1 MVISPIHKPHKTMKK
16 CLLLLGFFAA
26 VILTANAQEYKP
38 VKVGIGLGYA
48 SPGGDG
54 AKGGVLF
61 YLEPAYRVNDMLA
74 VGLRL
79 ESAVMARGYSISG
92 TSSSSSVDLDVSANS
107 SYTING
113 QYYFSN
119 NSFRPFAGVGLGI
132 YSLAAVKA
140 TASSGTGGSSS
151 SAEVSASA
159 SKFGFYPRLGFDL
172 GHFTMQLEY
181 NIIPSTKSEVVV
193 STGTGTTTA
202 TSESKNSYL
211 GIKAGFFFGG
221 GKK

>member
-1 MVISPIHKPHKTMKK
+1 MKK
-16 CLLLLGFFAA
+16 IQILLLITVAA
-26 VILTANAQEYKP
+26 ISVHAQDYKP

-48 SPGGDG
+48 SPGGSG

-61 YLEPAYRVNDMLA
+61 YLEPAYRVNDKIA

-79 ESAVMARGYSISG
+79 ESAIMARGVDISG
-92 TSSSSSVDLDVSANS
+92 ASASTTVDLEVSAAG
-107 SYTING
+107 SYTVNG

-119 NSFRPFAGVGLGI
+119 NSFRPFAGLGFGI
-132 YSLAAVKA
+132 Y
-140 TASSGTGGSSS
+140 TI
-151 SAEVSASA
+151 ASA
-159 SKFGFYPRLGFDL
+159 KASTTSTTSTSSVSVASNKFGFYPRFGFDV

-181 NIIPSTKSEVVV
+181 NIVPSTKSTALIVAG
-193 STGTGTTTA
+193 STVTSV

-221 GKK
+221 GKKK

>member
-1 MVISPIHKPHKTMKK
+1 MKK
-16 CLLLLGFFAA
+16 TLLLLLMAA
-26 VILTANAQEYKP
+26 TVAVQAQDYKP

-61 YLEPAYRVNDMLA
+61 YLEPAYRVTDQIA

-79 ESAVMARGYSISG
+79 ESAITARGTSISA
-92 TSSSSSVDLDVSANS
+92 TSTSSSVDLDVAATG
-107 SYTING
+107 SYTVNG

-119 NSFRPFAGVGLGI
+119 NTFRPFAGLGFGL

-140 TASSGTGGSSS
+140 STSTGTSGTSSS
-151 SAEVSASA
+151 STISASA
-159 SKFGFYPRLGFDL
+159 SKFGFYPRIGFDA

-181 NIIPSTKSEVVV
+181 NIIPSTKSEITI
-193 STGTGTTTA
+193 STGTATTLA
-202 TSESKNSYL
+202 TSESKNNYL

-221 GKK
+221 GKRSK

>member
-1 MVISPIHKPHKTMKK
+1 MLMKK
-16 CLLLLGFFAA
+16 TLLLI
-26 VILTANAQEYKP
+26 ILFGAGIMIAQAQEYKP

-48 SPGGDG
+48 SPGGSG

-61 YLEPAYRVNDMLA
+61 YLEPAYRVNDQIA

-92 TSSSSSVDLDVSANS
+92 TSTSSNVDLSVSANG
-107 SYTING
+107 SYTVNG

-119 NSFRPFAGVGLGI
+119 NTFRPFAGLGFGI
-132 YSLAAVKA
+132 YSLASVKA
-140 TASSGTGGSSS
+140 SASSGTGGSTS
-151 SAEVSASA
+151 SAEVAASA
-159 SKFGFYPRLGFDL
+159 SKFGFYPRVGFDL
-172 GHFTMQLEY
+172 GHFNMMIEY
-181 NIIPSTKSEVVV
+181 NIIPSTKSDVVI

-211 GIKAGFFFGG
+211 GIKFGFFFGG

>member
-1 MVISPIHKPHKTMKK
+1 MKK
-16 CLLLLGFFAA
+16 FLLLIGFIGAA
-26 VILTANAQEYKP
+26 FFTANAQDFKP

-61 YLEPAYRVNDMLA
+61 YLEPAYRVSDQFA

-79 ESAVMARGYSISG
+79 ESAVMARGYSLSG
-92 TSSSSSVDLDVSANS
+92 TSSSASVDLDVSANS
-107 SYTING
+107 SYTVNG

-119 NSFRPFAGVGLGI
+119 NSFRPFAGAGFGI

-140 TASSGTGGSSS
+140 KASSGTGGSTS

-159 SKFGFYPRLGFDL
+159 SKFGFYPRVGFDL
-172 GHFTMQLEY
+172 GHFTMQIEY
-181 NIIPSTKSEVVV
+181 NIIPSSKSDVVIS
-193 STGTGTTTA
+193 STTY